1 MNIKYLSSALAI
13 ASALCLG
20 AGAAAQ
26 NKPLDHDVYD
36 SWQSVGNVKMSDDGR
51 VIVWTVNPQ
60 EGDGTLYVRVQS
72 QKGRGRKAASQL
84 EIPRGYQPDLD
95 AEGHWL
101 YCRIKPQFAKNR
113 KERIAKKKK
122 EDMTKDT
129 LAVVDLLTMTVRKL
143 GTVESFTTG
152 FKGKPYIAYKSSW
165 KEMPKPKD
173 GAEGAKAVPG
183 GKPEPPK
190 GVEPPKPGEAPKDTM
205 KKKPAPPK
213 KPQPVTKSGLI
224 IYSPETERA
233 DTILD
238 ADAFTVSNYGDLI
251 AYTTKKDKKDSTRQA
266 RVILGRFVDGLPWL
280 DTLAK
285 GAESYG
291 KPSFSDDGAL
301 IGFTA
306 TTDTNKTGSKRHS
319 LYLGRLFPDRNTEV
333 KEIVP
338 QGTKVAGTDGWTL
351 TEHSSIWFT
360 PDSKR
365 LVTGIAPLR
374 PPKDTGIVDFETA
387 QVDIWSWDAPFTP
400 PQQKLRLSRT
410 LSKTYTA
417 IINLDEPTTRIVP
430 LSTSFFDGVSLI
442 NGGKGDLAISRDNSN
457 YVRESAWSDERLVD
471 VSLVNLRDGSR
482 KKVADKMNVGRLEP
496 SPGGKYILYFNY
508 EDLNWYTYEIATGA
522 VANLTAQC
530 GVPFYD
536 ELDDHPS
543 KSKTPHDQ
551 MPQWLEGDQ
560 AVLIIDRYD
569 IWKFAPDG
577 SSAVNLTGGVGRSTH
592 NRFRTSDP
600 VWDTRT
606 ENERRAGLGR
616 SLAADGNVTFSVLN
630 EDDKRNGFGT
640 LNLARPVKTLKYFT
654 DTVSFNFVTKSPASD
669 RILFTK
675 GNFRNCYD
683 LYATDNYFTSAQKLT
698 AINPQK
704 ADYRWGKAELFSW
717 KAYDGTPLQGLVF
730 IPDGVKATDKLPV
743 MIYFYEKNADQLY
756 MFRTPAPSRSVV
768 NISFFTSRGYL
779 VFIPDIVYVDG
790 HPGESAY
797 NCICSGAEALCE
809 KYPFA
814 DKSRMGI
821 QGQSWGGY
829 QTAWLVTRTDMFAAA
844 GAGAPVSNMTSAYGG
859 IRWESGITRAGQY
872 EHGQSRIGKTLWDE
886 GGLDLY
892 IENSP
897 VFHADKVNTP
907 LLIMHND
914 EDGAVPWYQG
924 IEYFSDLRRL
934 GKPCW
939 LLEYNKEAHNLRER
953 RNCKDLSKRLSQ
965 FFDHYLKGEPMPAWM
980 KTGVP
985 TDRKGEYFGFEEAK

>member
-1 MNIKYLSSALAI
+1 MNIKHLTNLI
-13 ASALCLG
+13 AVIGSALCLT
-20 AGAAAQ
+20 ANAAAQ

-36 SWQSVGNVKMSDDGR
+36 SWQSVSNVKMSDDGK

-60 EGDGTLYVRVQS
+60 EGDGTLYIRS
-72 QKGRGRKAASQL
+72 QASKGRGKKAVSQI

-95 AEGHWL
+95 PAGKWL
-101 YCRIKPQFAKNR
+101 FCRIKPEFAKNR
-113 KERIAKKKK
+113 KERIAKKKRD
-122 EDMTKDT
+122 DMTKDT
-129 LAVVDLLTMTVRKL
+129 LAIIDLTTMTVRKY
-143 GTVESFTTG
+143 GSVESFATG
-152 FKGKPYIAYKSSW
+152 FKSKPYIAYKSTW
-165 KEMPKPKD
+165 KETPKPKAGAD
-173 GAEGAKAVPG
+173 GKNVAP
-183 GKPEPPK
+183 PEPGK
-190 GVEPPKPGEAPKDTM
+190 GPKPGEAPKDTL
-205 KKKPAPPK
+205 KKKPAPK
-213 KPQPVTKSGLI
+213 KPVPVTKSGLI
-224 IYSPETERA
+224 IINLETEIA
-233 DTILD
+233 DTIPD
-238 ADAFTVSNYGDLI
+238 ADAFTVSNFGDMI
-251 AYTTKKDKKDSTRQA
+251 AYTTKKDKKDTTKLA
-266 RVILGRFVDGLPWL
+266 KVVLGRYANGLPWL

-291 KPSFSDDGAL
+291 KPAFSDDETL

-319 LYLGRLFPDRNTEV
+319 LFLGSLSRLSNTLV

-338 QGTKVAGTDGWTL
+338 QGTKVAGTDDWTL
-351 TEHSSIWFT
+351 TEHSPVWFT

-365 LVTGIAPLR
+365 LMTGIAPLR
-374 PPKDTGIVDFETA
+374 PPKDTSIVDFETA
-387 QVDIWSWDAPFTP
+387 QVDIWSWDAPLTP

-417 IINLDEPTTRIVP
+417 VINLDEPTTRIVP
-430 LSTSFFDGVSLI
+430 LTTSFFDGVSLI
-442 NGGKGDLAISRDNSN
+442 NGGKSDWAISRENSE

-471 VSLVNLRDGSR
+471 VALVNLRDGSR
-482 KKVADKMNVGRLEP
+482 KTVAKKMNVGRLEP
-496 SPGGKYILYFNY
+496 SPCGKYILYFNF
-508 EDLNWYTYEIATGA
+508 EDLNWYTYEIATGT

-551 MPQWLEGDQ
+551 MPQWLEDDQ

-592 NRFRTSDP
+592 NRFRTNDP
-600 VWDTRT
+600 VGDIRT
-606 ENERRAGLGR
+606 ENERRSGKMRA
-616 SLAADGNVTFSVLN
+616 LAPDGNVTFSVLN
-630 EDDKRNGFGT
+630 EDDKRNGFGM
-640 LNLARPVKTLKYFT
+640 LNLARPSKTLKYFS
-654 DTVSFNFVTKSPASD
+654 DTVSFSYVAKAPAAD
-669 RILFTK
+669 RIAFTK

-683 LYATDNYFTSAQKLT
+683 LYTTDDFFKSSQKLT
-698 AINPQK
+698 AINPQM

-717 KAYDGTPLQGLVF
+717 NAYDGTPLQGLVF
-730 IPDGVKATDKLPV
+730 IPDGVKAGEKLPV

-756 MFRTPAPSRSVV
+756 MFRTPAPSRSTV
-768 NISFFTSRGYL
+768 NISLFTSRGYI

-814 DKSRMGI
+814 DKSKMGI

-897 VFHADKVNTP
+897 IFHADKVNTP
-907 LLIMHND
+907 VLIMHND

-953 RNCKDLSKRLSQ
+953 RNCKDLSRRLTQ

-980 KTGVP
+980 KNGVP

>member
-1 MNIKYLSSALAI
+1 MKQLLLSAAAI
-13 ASALCLG
+13 AGVLCLSTE
-20 AGAAAQ
+20 AAAQ

-36 SWQSVGNVKMSDDGR
+36 SWQSVSNVKMSDDGR
-51 VIVWTVNPQ
+51 IIVWNVNPQ
-60 EGDGTLYVRVQS
+60 EGDGTLYVMVQS
-72 QKGRGRKAASQL
+72 KKGRGKKAYSQI
-84 EIPRGYQPDLD
+84 EIPRGTQPDLD
-95 AEGHWL
+95 PDGKWL

-113 KERIAKKKK
+113 KERIAKKKRD
-122 EDMTKDT
+122 DMTKDT
-129 LAVVDLLTMTVRKL
+129 LAVVDLTNLTVKKY
-143 GTVESFTTG
+143 GSVDSYATG
-152 FKGKPYIAYKSSW
+152 FKSKPYVAYKSSW
-165 KEMPKPKD
+165 KEMPKPKPD
-173 GAEGAKAVPG
+173 EGPKAPDV
-183 GKPEPPK
+183 K
-190 GVEPPKPGEAPKDTM
+190 KDST
-205 KKKPAPPK
+205 KKKAPAK
-213 KPQPVTKSGLI
+213 KPQPVNKSGLI
-224 IYSPETERA
+224 ILSLETERA
-233 DTILD
+233 DTIPD
-238 ADAFTVSNYGDLI
+238 ADAYVVSNYGNII
-251 AYTTKKDKKDSTRQA
+251 AYTTKKDRKDSTKQA
-266 RVILGRFVDGLPWL
+266 RVILGRYNNGLPVL
-280 DTLAK
+280 DTLAR

-291 KPSFSDDGAL
+291 RPAFSDDQTL
-301 IGFTA
+301 IAFTA
-306 TTDTNKTGSKRHS
+306 TTDTNKTGSKKHS
-319 LYLGRLFPDRNTEV
+319 LYLGKLSIDSKPVVN
-333 KEIVP
+333 EIVP

-351 TEHSSIWFT
+351 TEHSSLWFT

-365 LVTGIAPLR
+365 LMTGIAPLR
-374 PPKDTGIVDFETA
+374 PPKDTSIVDFETA

-410 LSKTYTA
+410 LAKTYSA
-417 IINLDEPTTRIVP
+417 VINLDEPTTRIVP
-430 LSTSFFDGVSLI
+430 LSTSFFDGVSLM
-442 NGGKGDLAISRDNSN
+442 NGGKGDWAISRDNSK

-471 VSLVNLRDGSR
+471 VALVNLRDGSR
-482 KKVADKMNVGRLEP
+482 KKVAERMNVGRMDV
-496 SPGGKYILYFNY
+496 SPEGKYLLYFNF
-508 EDLNWYTYEIATGA
+508 EDLNWYTYEIATGK

-530 GVPFYD
+530 GVPFHD

-543 KSKTPHDQ
+543 KCKTPHDQ
-551 MPQWLEGDQ
+551 MPQWIEGDQ

-577 SSAVNLTGGVGRSTH
+577 SSAINLTGGVGRSTH
-592 NRFRTSDP
+592 NRFRTNNP
-600 VWDTRT
+600 VADNRT
-606 ENERRAGLGR
+606 ENERRSGLGR
-616 SLAADGNVTFSVLN
+616 SLPANGNVTFSVLN
-630 EDDKRNGFGT
+630 EDNKRNGFGM
-640 LNLARPVKTLKYFT
+640 LNLARPAKTLKYFT
-654 DTVSFNFVTKSPASD
+654 DTVSFNFAAKAADVD
-669 RILFTK
+669 RIAFTE

-683 LYATDNYFTSAQKLT
+683 LYTTDDFFTTSQKLT

-730 IPDGVKATDKLPV
+730 IPDGVKASDKLPV
-743 MIYFYEKNADQLY
+743 MIYFYEKNADNLY
-756 MFRTPAPSRSVV
+756 MFRTPAPSRSTV
-768 NISFFTSRGYL
+768 NISLFTSRGYI

-814 DKSRMGI
+814 DKSKMGI

-844 GAGAPVSNMTSAYGG
+844 GAGAPVGNMTSAYGG

-872 EHGQSRIGKTLWDE
+872 EHGQSRIGKTMWDE

-897 VFHADKVNTP
+897 IFHADKVNTP
-907 LLIMHND
+907 VLIMHND

-953 RNCKDLSKRLSQ
+953 RNSKDLSRRLTQ